1 MLANLIAGFGGAFIP
16 HNLLFMILG
25 VAIGIVG
32 GAMPGVAASTII
44 ALLLPFTFGMAA
56 DTSLILLTAA
66 YVGAEYGGS
75 ISAIF
80 INTPGTPGAV
90 MTVLDGFPL
99 TKKGYPIK
107 ALSVSLVPSVIGGML
122 GNVGLILIAVPLA
135 DFALR
140 FGPAEYFALGVFGLS
155 IVATLTG
162 NDWRKGFLSAGLG
175 IFIAMVGTDEMT
187 GIARFTFDRGE
198 LLGGISLV
206 PALIGF
212 LALPEVF
219 SIIEELGQ
227 RATLPQRFSLDFPT
241 WKEWRSVIPATI
253 RGSLIGIAMGGIPGH
268 GSTISSIL
276 AYNEEKRASKHPERF
291 GHGVM
296 EGIAA
301 PEAANNAVV
310 GGSLIPT
317 LTLGIPGSGSMAVLL
332 GALTLHGLQPGPELF
347 QHNSDVVYSLFAS
360 QFLANLGL
368 LVIGLLGMRW
378 WVKVIEVPRAV
389 LSPCIVA
396 LCFVGAYSV
405 SGNLWDVGTV
415 LVFGIVGYLMRKLN
429 FPVTPAVLALILGNV
444 VETNYRRM
452 LLISDG
458 NLVQPLSDPIVLVL
472 LALALITFIVPIV
485 RHMRAGRA
493 ARDEA

>member
-1 MLANLIAGFGGAFIP
+1 M
-16 HNLLFMILG
+16 
-25 VAIGIVG
+25 GIR
-32 GAMPGVAASTII
+32 
-44 ALLLPFTFGMAA
+44 L
-56 DTSLILLTAA
+56 
-66 YVGAEYGGS
+66 
-75 ISAIF
+75 
-80 INTPGTPGAV
+80 
-90 MTVLDGFPL
+90 
-99 TKKGYPIK
+99 
-107 ALSVSLVPSVIGGML
+107 
-122 GNVGLILIAVPLA
+122 
-135 DFALR
+135 
-140 FGPAEYFALGVFGLS
+140 
-155 IVATLTG
+155 
-162 NDWRKGFLSAGLG
+162 
-175 IFIAMVGTDEMT
+175 
-187 GIARFTFDRGE
+187 
-198 LLGGISLV
+198 
-206 PALIGF
+206 
-212 LALPEVF
+212 
-219 SIIEELGQ
+219 
-227 RATLPQRFSLDFPT
+227 
-241 WKEWRSVIPATI
+241 
-253 RGSLIGIAMGGIPGH
+253 
-268 GSTISSIL
+268 
-276 AYNEEKRASKHPERF
+276 
-291 GHGVM
+291 
-296 EGIAA
+296 
-301 PEAANNAVV
+301 
-310 GGSLIPT
+310 
-317 LTLGIPGSGSMAVLL
+317 
-332 GALTLHGLQPGPELF
+332 PGPELF